1 MYGREADGDR
11 AAAIKSPGA
20 EPFRSA
26 GVDADAV
33 YRSALRLF
41 AARGYRATTM
51 ADIGAELGIRG
62 PSLYRHV
69 TSKQELL
76 AKIMIDTM
84 TALVADQAAA
94 RRAGGGVV
102 QQLRRIVEAHV
113 RFHATH
119 REQAFVGNREIGN
132 LEQPHRDRV
141 LRLRR
146 RYESGLRGVI
156 AQGVRSGTFTVAADR
171 LASYAILDMGMGV
184 ASWFRVDGPHSAE
197 EVAFAHADF
206 ALAMLSLREA

>member
-1 MYGREADGDR
+1 VHGRDVGYR
-11 AAAIKSPGA
+11 AAIHSGGA
-20 EPFRSA
+20 EPLRSA
-26 GVDADAV
+26 GVGADAV
-33 YRSALRLF
+33 HRAALRLF
-41 AARGYRATTM
+41 AEHGYRATTM

-69 TSKQELL
+69 SSKQELL
-76 AKIMIDTM
+76 ARIMIDTM

-119 REQAFVGNREIGN
+119 RQQAIVGNREIDN
-132 LEQPHRDRV
+132 LEQPYRDRV
-141 LRLRR
+141 LGLRR
-146 RYESGLRGVI
+146 RYERSLRSVI
-156 AQGVRSGTFTVAADR
+156 AEGIRSGTFTAGADR
-171 LASYAILDMGMGV
+171 LVSYAILDMGMGV
-184 ASWFRVDGPHSAE
+184 AAWFRVDGPYSAE

-206 ALAMLSLREA
+206 ALAMLSSREV